1 MPGQGKRPLTE
12 AQKAALAKGQ
22 QRRRANIAA
31 RKNNRARQTAS
42 SQVASLPGLARDALN
57 QPANPAS
64 PSSDVPSPSAST
76 TSSSASKLS
85 QAEQDALLS
94 SFAMGDDEEPAAAA
108 AEPGKKSTVGDK
120 LAGLLLNDSPR
131 EKTGNQQEDDA
142 AQAAAQW
149 QDLGAIA
156 FIFICGQVFGAD
168 LAPSEK
174 QAQAMAAPLCRVLMR
189 HVAPLRQASADAYD
203 IAAFAGACLIYYQS
217 ISPELARRRAE
228 RKVLSASP
236 KAPEQG
242 ASASRQPG
250 GGSDTAQ
257 RGNVRI
263 LHPEDTP
270 GRGRYPEQP
279 AQAGRVDVRQDEQQP
294 DRRDAGAALVS
305 ETLGIEL

>member
-1 MPGQGKRPLTE
+1 MPERGKRPLTE
-12 AQKAALAKGQ
+12 AQRAALAKGQ
-22 QRRRANIAA
+22 RARRANIAA
-31 RKNNRARQTAS
+31 RKNSRARQTAS
-42 SQVASLPGLARDALN
+42 SQVASLPGLARDALS
-57 QPANPAS
+57 QPAS
-64 PSSDVPSPSAST
+64 PAASQPGDPSPSASGI
-76 TSSSASKLS
+76 SSSPNKRLS
-85 QAEQDALLS
+85 QDEQDALLF
-94 SFAMGDDEEPAAAA
+94 SFAMGDDEEPTAAAS
-108 AEPGKKSTVGDK
+108 EPGKKSSVGDK

-149 QDLGAIA
+149 QDLGAVA
-156 FIFICGQVFGAD
+156 FIFVCGQVFGSD
-168 LAPSEK
+168 LAPSDK
-174 QAQAMAAPLCRVLMR
+174 QAQAMAAPLCRILMR

-217 ISPELARRRAE
+217 IQPELARRRAE

-236 KAPEQG
+236 KAESAQAA
-242 ASASRQPG
+242 AS

-294 DRRDAGAALVS
+294 HRGDAGAAIVS